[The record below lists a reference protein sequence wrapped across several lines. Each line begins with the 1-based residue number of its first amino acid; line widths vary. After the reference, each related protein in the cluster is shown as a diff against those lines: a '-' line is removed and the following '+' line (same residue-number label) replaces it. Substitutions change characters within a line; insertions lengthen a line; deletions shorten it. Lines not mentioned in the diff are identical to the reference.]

1 MATLRLEHWERL
13 GSSARASVSNKDRD
27 ILCSK
32 KKNLRKS
39 SLLIKSSAW
48 KNWLLMHIRSHSF
61 SFIFYCTHHTH
72 TQPSRGCGESL
83 LYTTPPP
90 PPPPLL
96 QWNVWPW
103 CWISQWAGCWHDT
116 KQKSAVQGILVMPSG
131 HFSQYQHHFAFQDV
145 GIGQEQYYGT
155 LKQGWEGEP
164 IQRKIVQQY
173 GKKNTIFD
181 IYVEVVK

>member
-90 PPPPLL
+90 TPTPSIAVKCLALMLDITVGRLLARHQTEECCARDLSYAFWSFLSVSTPLCFPGRGNRPRTIL
-96 QWNVWPW
+96 WHPKAGVGG
-103 CWISQWAGCWHDT
+103 WANT
-116 KQKSAVQGILVMPSG
+116 
-131 HFSQYQHHFAFQDV
+131 
-145 GIGQEQYYGT
+145 
-155 LKQGWEGEP
+155 
-164 IQRKIVQQY
+164 
-173 GKKNTIFD
+173 KKNRTAIWKEKHN
-181 IYVEVVK
+181 IWHICGSC